1 MAKTFFGVQ
10 VVVKNF
16 VSDPLRKQLREV
28 IARSDS
34 EQSLADKRAFWK
46 RVAAVLNEA
55 VPAFELGFW
64 DLISGSGAEEEFES
78 WTSEIEGSLATEQE
92 ELGAAPDEINRISA
106 EKRYVIVTLLFLVER
121 GSNSDRTL
129 EERCDVPES
138 EYWTRLT
145 FAKLIATIPLL
156 NFANVEADAVYM
168 SPGSEE
174 DGFSMED
181 LHGGGYEYLKML
193 L

>member
-1 MAKTFFGVQ
+1 MSKTFFGIQ
-10 VVVKNF
+10 VVVRNF
-16 VSDPLRKQLREV
+16 VSDPLRKQLHEI
-28 IARSDS
+28 IARSDA
-34 EQSLADKRAFWK
+34 EQSLTEKRAFWK

-78 WTSEIEGSLATEQE
+78 WSSEFEGSLATEKE
-92 ELGAAPDEINRISA
+92 GLGTAPDEISRISA
-106 EKRYVIVTLLFLVER
+106 EKRYIVVTLIFLVEE

-129 EERCDVPES
+129 AERSDVPES

-145 FAKLIATIPLL
+145 FGRLIATIPLL
-156 NFANVEADAVYM
+156 NFANVEADAVYLA
-168 SPGSEE
+168 PGSDE
-174 DGFSMED
+174 DGLSMED

>member
-1 MAKTFFGVQ
+1 MSKTFFGVQ

-16 VSDPLRKQLREV
+16 VSDPLRRQLHEV
-28 IARSDS
+28 IARSES
-34 EQSLADKRAFWK
+34 EQSLAEKRAFWK

-64 DLISGSGAEEEFES
+64 DLIPGDGAEEEFES
-78 WTSEIEGSLATEQE
+78 WSSEIEGSLATEKE
-92 ELGAAPDEINRISA
+92 EMGTAPDEISRISA
-106 EKRYVIVTLLFLVER
+106 EKRYIIVTMIFLVEG

-129 EERCDVPES
+129 AERCDVPES
-138 EYWTRLT
+138 EYWTRLA
-145 FAKLIATIPLL
+145 FGRLIATVPML
-156 NFANVEADAVYM
+156 NFANVEADAVYLA
-168 SPGSEE
+168 PGSEE

-181 LHGGGYEYLKML
+181 LHGGSYAYLKML

>member
-1 MAKTFFGVQ
+1 MSKTFFGIQ

-16 VSDPLRKQLREV
+16 VSDPLRRQLHE
-28 IARSDS
+28 IISGSDA
-34 EQSLADKRAFWK
+34 EQSLTEKRAFWK
-46 RVAAVLNEA
+46 RVTAVLNEA

-64 DLISGSGAEEEFES
+64 DLIRGSSAEEEFES
-78 WTSEIEGSLATEQE
+78 WSSEIEGSLATEKE
-92 ELGAAPDEINRISA
+92 EMGSAPDEISRISA
-106 EKRYVIVTLLFLVER
+106 EKRYIIVTLLFLVEG
-121 GSNSDRTL
+121 GSNADRTL
-129 EERCDVPES
+129 AERCDVPES

-145 FAKLIATIPLL
+145 FGRLIATVPLL
-156 NFANVEADAVYM
+156 NFANVEADAVYLA
-168 SPGSEE
+168 PGSEE

>member
-1 MAKTFFGVQ
+1 MSKTFFGIQ

-16 VSDPLRKQLREV
+16 VSDPLRRQLHE
-28 IARSDS
+28 IISGSDA
-34 EQSLADKRAFWK
+34 EQSLTEKRVFWK

-64 DLISGSGAEEEFES
+64 DLIRGSGAEEEFES
-78 WTSEIEGSLATEQE
+78 WSSEIEGSLATEKE
-92 ELGAAPDEINRISA
+92 EMGTAPDEISRISA
-106 EKRYVIVTLLFLVER
+106 EKRYIIVTLLFLVEG

-129 EERCDVPES
+129 AERCDVPES

-145 FAKLIATIPLL
+145 FGRLIATVPLL
-156 NFANVEADAVYM
+156 NFAGVEADAVYLA
-168 SPGSEE
+168 PGSDE

>member
-1 MAKTFFGVQ
+1 MAIAFTFEDLLAY
-10 VVVKNF
+10 
-16 VSDPLRKQLREV
+16 SDWERDEWHRWFRENGPG
-28 IARSDS
+28 A
-34 EQSLADKRAFWK
+34 LAVDLGPNNAGRIQN
-46 RVAAVLNEA
+46 VG
-55 VPAFELGFW
+55 ELVRHIF
-64 DLISGSGAEEEFES
+64 
-78 WTSEIEGSLATEQE
+78 
-92 ELGAAPDEINRISA
+92 SA
-106 EKRYVIVTLLFLVER
+106 EKRYVIVTLLFLVEG

-129 EERCDVPES
+129 AERCDVPES

-145 FAKLIATIPLL
+145 FAKLIATVPLL

-168 SPGSEE
+168 APGSEE

>member
-1 MAKTFFGVQ
+1 MSKTFFGVQ

-16 VSDPLRKQLREV
+16 VSDPLRRQLHEV
-28 IARSDS
+28 IARSES
-34 EQSLADKRAFWK
+34 EQSLAEKRAFWK

-64 DLISGSGAEEEFES
+64 DLISGDGAEEEFES
-78 WTSEIEGSLATEQE
+78 WSSEIEGSLATEKE
-92 ELGAAPDEINRISA
+92 EMGTAPDEISRISA
-106 EKRYVIVTLLFLVER
+106 EKRYIIVTMIFLVEG
-121 GSNSDRTL
+121 GSNSDQTL
-129 EERCDVPES
+129 AERCDVPES

-145 FAKLIATIPLL
+145 FGRLIATVPML
-156 NFANVEADAVYM
+156 NFANVEADAVYLA
-168 SPGSEE
+168 PGSEE

>member
-1 MAKTFFGVQ
+1 MSKTFFGIQ

-16 VSDPLRKQLREV
+16 VSDPLRRQLHEI
-28 IARSDS
+28 IARSDA
-34 EQSLADKRAFWK
+34 EQSLTDKRAFWK

-55 VPAFELGFW
+55 VPVFELGFW

-78 WTSEIEGSLATEQE
+78 WSSEIEGSLATEKE
-92 ELGAAPDEINRISA
+92 EMGTAPDEISRISA
-106 EKRYVIVTLLFLVER
+106 EKRYIVVTLIFLVEG

-129 EERCDVPES
+129 AERCDVPES

-145 FAKLIATIPLL
+145 FGRLIATIPLL
-156 NFANVEADAVYM
+156 NFANVEADAVYLA
-168 SPGSEE
+168 PGSDE
-174 DGFSMED
+174 DGLSMED